1 MKTKLII
8 GLSFLIFLGGCDI
21 LKNIDIAQIEKTL
34 NTKTPLTNDEVI
46 RGLKDALSIGTNNAV
61 GILSKANGFYGDP
74 LVKVLFPPEVQY
86 VADKLYSIGA
96 GKLVDDFI
104 LKMNQGAETAV
115 VKAGPVFVNAIK
127 TMSFADAMSIL
138 KGSEDAATSYFKTNT
153 SIQLATLFKPE
164 VQKVLDQMQVTK
176 YWTDVTSAYNKIPL
190 TKKVETDLA
199 KYVTEKTMDG
209 LFKKL
214 ALEEKKIRT
223 DPVARTT
230 DILKRV
236 FGSLDN

>member
-1 MKTKLII
+1 MKRFYTISFIALFF
-8 GLSFLIFLGGCDI
+8 LSGCDI
-21 LKNIDIAQIEKTL
+21 LKNISFSDVEKYL
-34 NTKTPLTNDEVI
+34 NTNTPLTNDEVI

-61 GILSKANGFYGDP
+61 SLLSKAGGFSNDAM
-74 LVKVLFPPEVQY
+74 VKILFPPEVQY

-96 GKLVDDFI
+96 GKVVDDFVAK
-104 LKMNQGAETAV
+104 LNQGAEAAV

-127 TMSFADAMSIL
+127 TMSFTDAMSIL
-138 KGSEDAATSYFKTNT
+138 KGNSDAATQYFKTNT
-153 SIQLATLFKPE
+153 STQLTGLFKPE
-164 VQKVLDQMQVTK
+164 VQKVLDQMQLLK
-176 YWTDVTSAYNKIPL
+176 YWGDVTTAYNKIPL

-199 KYVTEKTMDG
+199 KYVTDKTMEG

-236 FGSLDN
+236 FGSLDK

>member
-1 MKTKLII
+1 MKIKLLIGFTII
-8 GLSFLIFLGGCDI
+8 LLTGGCDLI
-21 LKNIDIAQIEKTL
+21 KYVDLSKVISAN
-34 NTKTPLTNDEVI
+34 TPLTNDEIV

-61 GILSKANGFYGDP
+61 SVLSKTNGFYGDP
-74 LVKVLFPPEVQY
+74 LVKILFPPEVQY

-96 GKLVDDFI
+96 GKLIDDFI
-104 LKMNQGAETAV
+104 LKMNQGAENAV
-115 VKAGPVFVNAIK
+115 VKAGPVFVNAVK
-127 TMSFADAMSIL
+127 TMSFTDAMGIL
-138 KGSEDAATSYFKTNT
+138 KGADDAATSYFKTNT
-153 SIQLATLFKPE
+153 RSQLFALFKPE

-214 ALEEKKIRT
+214 AIEEKKIRT

-230 DILKRV
+230 EILKRV
-236 FGSLDN
+236 FGSLNQ